1 MDIVSKM
8 RDEIIRRSNDFESK
22 TKGTKD
28 EYNIYLEHIRYVY
41 DYVIRISKD
50 YDVDLE
56 VLEISALLHDIS
68 MTDSSLDRAN
78 HNVYGGVIAEELL
91 MKNNYPEDKIEF
103 VKKCILN
110 HSSSRASY
118 RTTLEEEIL
127 VTADGLSHFDSIS
140 SLYSFFHNVKG
151 YDEIDS
157 LNCVKDKLTRDYNEI
172 KDEFKYLVK
181 DRYDKVI
188 NCSSIEDMI

>member
-8 RDEIIRRSNDFESK
+8 RDEIIKRSNEFEAK

-28 EYNIYLEHIRYVY
+28 EYNIYNEHIRYVY
-41 DYVIRISKD
+41 DYVVKISKD

-68 MTDSSLDRAN
+68 MTDSSLDRSK
-78 HNVYGGVIAEELL
+78 HNEYGSVIAGELL
-91 MKNNYPEDKIEF
+91 RENGYPEDKIEF

-110 HSSSRASY
+110 HSSSRATY

-127 VTADGLSHFDSIS
+127 VTADGLSHFDSIP
-140 SLYSFFHNVKG
+140 SLYSFATKVKG
-151 YDEIDS
+151 MSRLYGINFVRE
-157 LNCVKDKLTRDYNEI
+157 KLTKDYNEI
-172 KDEFKYLVK
+172 RDEIKYLVK
-181 DRYDKVI
+181 DKYDTIMNCDNI
-188 NCSSIEDMI
+188 NDIV

>member
-1 MDIVSKM
+1 MDIVNKM
-8 RDEIIRRSNDFESK
+8 RDEIIRRSNDFQSK
-22 TKGTKD
+22 TKCTKD

-41 DYVIRISKD
+41 DYVVKISKD

-78 HNVYGGVIAEELL
+78 HNVYGSVIAEELL
-91 MKNNYPEDKIEF
+91 RENGYPEDKIEF
-103 VKKCILN
+103 VKKCIFN

-157 LNCVKDKLTRDYNEI
+157 LNCVRDKLTRDYDEI

-181 DRYDKVI
+181 DKYDKVM
-188 NCSSIEDMI
+188 NCSSIEDII

>member
-8 RDEIIRRSNDFESK
+8 RDEIIKRSNEFEAK

-28 EYNIYLEHIRYVY
+28 EYNIYNEHIRYVY
-41 DYVIRISKD
+41 DYVIKISKD

-68 MTDSSLDRAN
+68 MTDSSLDRTN
-78 HNVYGGVIAEELL
+78 HNIYSSKIAEELL
-91 MKNNYPEDKIEF
+91 RDNDYSLDKIEF

-118 RTTLEEEIL
+118 RTTLEEELL
-127 VTADGLSHFDSIS
+127 VTADGLSHFDSVS
-140 SLYSFFHNVKG
+140 SLYSFATKVKG
-151 YDEIDS
+151 MNHLSGVNFVRE
-157 LNCVKDKLTRDYNEI
+157 KLTKDYDEI

-181 DRYDKVI
+181 EKYEEIMNNDDIV
-188 NCSSIEDMI
+188 

>member
-28 EYNIYLEHIRYVY
+28 EYNIYNEHIRYVY
-41 DYVIRISKD
+41 DYVIKISKNC
-50 YDVDLE
+50 DVDLE

-68 MTDSSLDRAN
+68 MTDSSLDRTN
-78 HNVYGGVIAEELL
+78 HNIYSSKIAEELL
-91 MKNNYPEDKIEF
+91 RENNYPLDKIEF

-110 HSSSRASY
+110 HSSNMASY
-118 RTTLEEEIL
+118 RTTLEEELL
-127 VTADGLSHFDSIS
+127 VTADGLSHFDSIL
-140 SLYSFFHNVKG
+140 SLYSFATKVKG
-151 YDEIDS
+151 MSHLDGVNFVRE
-157 LNCVKDKLTRDYNEI
+157 KLTKDYNEI

-181 DRYDKVI
+181 DKYDKVM
-188 NCSSIEDMI
+188 NSDDFV